1 MNPTGA
7 DSYGQM
13 DNSPGTAHPTIDMSN
28 DDVLYGRLAEY
39 YDYVYHWKDYRK
51 EVQRIRKLIQRYKD
65 SAGNTLLDVACG
77 TGKHLSYLQKTFDC
91 VGLDISEDML
101 KVARKN
107 APSVELRKGDMT
119 DFDLGRQ
126 FDVVLCL
133 FSSIGHLGTN
143 SALRKAISNFA
154 KHTKK
159 GGVVIVEPWLR
170 KSQWRDGAVDLQT
183 YKGDGLKIARVNI
196 GRSEGAFSI
205 VDEGYLIAERGR
217 GLTNVRSRLKM
228 RFFEPELVLR
238 VFRDA
243 GFEPRFEKD
252 GLMPGRGLI
261 IATKR

>member
-1 MNPTGA
+1 
-7 DSYGQM
+7 
-13 DNSPGTAHPTIDMSN
+13 MSH

-51 EVQRIRKLIQRYKD
+51 EVQRIRKLIQGYKN
-65 SAGNTLLDVACG
+65 SSGNILLDVACG
-77 TGKHLSYLQKTFDC
+77 TGKHLSYLQKDFDC
-91 VGLDISEDML
+91 VGLDISESML

-107 APSVELRKGDMT
+107 APDAEFLKGDMA

-143 SALRKAISNFA
+143 GALRKSISNFA

-170 KSQWRDGAVDLQT
+170 RSQWRDGVIDLQT
-183 YKGDGLKIARVNI
+183 YNGNGLKIARVNI
-196 GRSEGAFSI
+196 GRSERAFSI

-217 GLTNVRSRLKM
+217 GLTNVMSRLKM

-238 VFRDA
+238 MFRDA
-243 GFEPRFEKD
+243 GFEPRFEED

-261 IATKR
+261 IATKSQAEAQ